1 MEVCEFVTIADLA
14 RERDCD
20 VRTVMDRIVRG
31 VYPPLPGN
39 QSGLKFEDK
48 GWPRIFLESFFTEAG
63 RQAAL
68 GQTVG
73 GAG

>member
-20 VRTVMDRIVRG
+20 VRTVTSDIARG
-31 VYPPLPGN
+31 ILPPLPGN
-39 QSGLKFEDK
+39 QSGLSWERK
-48 GWPRIFLESFFTEAG
+48 GWPRIFLVSFFTEAG

-73 GAG
+73 SAG